1 MLKAFQH
8 SQEENLIADL
18 KSDNEEAL
26 TSIYYHYRESL
37 FQNANRVLND
47 PECSEEIVQDVFS
60 ELWDKRLRLDIK
72 VSLNAYL
79 YAMTRYMV
87 FRHIRNEKSRIRLH
101 QDLAN
106 RYPFEHYLY
115 RTPESFLIEKEMN
128 ERVTAL
134 MNELPP
140 RCREIYRL
148 SRHDQLSHKEIST
161 KLHISPKTVE
171 NQITKAL
178 KVFRRLTD

>member
-1 MLKAFQH
+1 MLKAFLYR
-8 SQEENLIADL
+8 QEENLIADL

-60 ELWDKRLRLDIK
+60 ELWDKRLRLDIR

-87 FRHIRNEKSRIRLH
+87 FRHIRNEKSMIQLH

-106 RYPFEHYLY
+106 THHFWH
-115 RTPESFLIEKEMN
+115 
-128 ERVTAL
+128 
-134 MNELPP
+134 
-140 RCREIYRL
+140 
-148 SRHDQLSHKEIST
+148 
-161 KLHISPKTVE
+161 
-171 NQITKAL
+171 
-178 KVFRRLTD
+178 

>member
-1 MLKAFQH
+1 MLKAFLH
-8 SQEENLIADL
+8 RQEENLIAQL

-26 TSIYYHYRESL
+26 TSIYYRFRDPL

-47 PECSEEIVQDVFS
+47 PESSEEIVQDVFFA
-60 ELWDKRLRLDIK
+60 LWDKRLNLDIR

-87 FRHIRNEKSRIRLH
+87 FRHIRNEKSRIRVYE
-101 QDLAN
+101 DLASK
-106 RYPFEHYLY
+106 YPFQNYLCL
-115 RTPESFLIEKEMN
+115 TPESFLIEKEMN
-128 ERVTAL
+128 KRVTAL
-134 MNELPP
+134 LNELPP
-140 RCREIYRL
+140 RCREVYRL
-148 SRHDQLSHKEIST
+148 SRHDQLSHKEISI
-161 KLHISPKTVE
+161 KLNISPKTVE